1 MNQNIDFFDLLCR
14 RIMALEIRFRE
25 LKYMLII
32 NNEISFFTF
41 STVIS

>member
-14 RIMALEIRFRE
+14 RIMALGIRFRE
-25 LKYMLII
+25 LKDMLII

-41 STVIS
+41 STVIL